1 MNIYG
6 VELEPFIRLF
16 VSFLLS
22 GLIGYERE
30 VAGKPAGF
38 RTHILVGISTTLMTM
53 MMYEVKV
60 GDPGRIPAAVI
71 AGVGFIGA
79 GTILKEGE
87 KIIGITTAATLW
99 AVAAIALACGYGR
112 LDLGISVAI
121 LSYVTLKLRPLESRI
136 RGEKKS

>member
-1 MNIYG
+1 MI
-6 VELEPFIRLF
+6 VEERYDLGKLVTFIPN
-16 VSFLLS
+16 
-22 GLIGYERE
+22 
-30 VAGKPAGF
+30 K
-38 RTHILVGISTTLMTM
+38 
-53 MMYEVKV
+53 K
-60 GDPGRIPAAVI
+60 IPI
-71 AGVGFIGA
+71 HNWFYF
-79 GTILKEGE
+79 KEGE